1 MNMKTFNIE
10 LNETLDL
17 SKYDVNLNDN
27 TNLLLSNNIL
37 KANKIVSYKI
47 LLDNKECI
55 INVFND
61 NELSST
67 FEINYE
73 RFSNKSLLIL
83 GDSVSAKETIGL
95 EN

>member
-37 KANKIVSYKI
+37 KANKIGTYKI
-47 LLDNKECI
+47 LLDNK
-55 INVFND
+55 
-61 NELSST
+61 
-67 FEINYE
+67 
-73 RFSNKSLLIL
+73 
-83 GDSVSAKETIGL
+83 
-95 EN
+95 